1 EFGKMGVC
9 ICFDIRF
16 PEMFIRMR
24 REGVRAVF
32 VPAAFNM
39 TTGPAHWE
47 TLFRARALDQQIF
60 MIGCSPARDEEA
72 SYRAYGHSIVT
83 DPWGRVVCQLDHEE
97 GILEADL
104 DLDLTDLVRRQIP
117 LSGTEI

>member
-1 EFGKMGVC
+1 
-9 ICFDIRF
+9 
-16 PEMFIRMR
+16 
-24 REGVRAVF
+24 
-32 VPAAFNM
+32 M
-39 TTGPAHWE
+39 TTGPVHWE

-83 DPWGRVVCQLDHEE
+83 DPWGRVVCQLDHRE

-104 DLDLTDLVRRQIP
+104 DMDLTDRVRRQIP
-117 LSGTEI
+117 LTGQGLWTKT